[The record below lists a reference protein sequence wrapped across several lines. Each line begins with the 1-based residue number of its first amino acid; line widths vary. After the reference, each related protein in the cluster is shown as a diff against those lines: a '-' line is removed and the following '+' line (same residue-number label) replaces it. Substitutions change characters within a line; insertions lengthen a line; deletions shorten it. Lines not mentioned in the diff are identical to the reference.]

1 VGNDGNQASVHAVVR
16 NEVETVVLA
25 AFHVVD
31 EVVASVH
38 WDVAID
44 AASNLA

>member
-1 VGNDGNQASVHAVVR
+1 VHAVVR

-31 EVVASVH
+31 EVAAFEVASVH